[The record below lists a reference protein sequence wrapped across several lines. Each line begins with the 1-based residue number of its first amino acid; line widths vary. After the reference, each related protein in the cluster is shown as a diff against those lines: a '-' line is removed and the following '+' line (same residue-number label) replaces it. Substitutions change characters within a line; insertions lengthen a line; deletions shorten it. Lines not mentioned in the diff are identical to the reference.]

1 MVRSLSISNYSVCNL
16 RVTGLSVF
24 AFIIYFDKHE
34 NGCFKLKGKSRDMFL
49 HPNENDCSMCGKKH
63 TIKKWCKHLRA
74 LGKKIKMK
82 EFDSSN
88 IGEDPFSEHIT
99 DSKDCFKLTGPNR
112 TIFIHPQDNDC
123 SLCGKKFS
131 TKTWCD
137 HLVSAG
143 RKMDIPVF
151 VRPIV

>member
-1 MVRSLSISNYSVCNL
+1 
-16 RVTGLSVF
+16 
-24 AFIIYFDKHE
+24 
-34 NGCFKLKGKSRDMFL
+34 
-49 HPNENDCSMCGKKH
+49 MCGKKNS
-63 TIKKWCKHLRA
+63 IKNWCKHLRA

-151 VRPIV
+151 VRPINNGTASLTKIVNYQNTSKAKTGRKKPKANDYMDVDLEDIPDDDRATWMYRRRQNLVF